1 MQGKPFTTRNFSV
14 TAALCLSVIGKRVR
28 FTHMLIHECI
38 YTGFRVHVIPRK
50 YSMIHG
56 AFKSLQIVF
65 CCPML
70 LTRSHRF
77 YSERY
82 MLRTYCVLRGGITA
96 GFLNYIKHT
105 PPRTFNTVFL
115 NVHGIQ
121 GFPQDVY
128 IRPAYG
134 NNISC

>member
-14 TAALCLSVIGKRVR
+14 TASLCLSVVTKRVR

-105 PPRTFNTVFL
+105 S
-115 NVHGIQ
+115 Q
-121 GFPQDVY
+121 GRSTPC
-128 IRPAYG
+128 
-134 NNISC
+134 S